1 MNIYVIFSILILI
14 DGIKSLAVNSQSTL
28 ITAKYNATVELSCEL
43 LDKYGN
49 ELNWRKINGVIFV
62 LVISAIFFYFYNYL

>member
-14 DGIKSLAVNSQSTL
+14 DGIKSLAMNSQSTL
-28 ITAKYNATVELSCEL
+28 ITAKYNAAVELSCEL